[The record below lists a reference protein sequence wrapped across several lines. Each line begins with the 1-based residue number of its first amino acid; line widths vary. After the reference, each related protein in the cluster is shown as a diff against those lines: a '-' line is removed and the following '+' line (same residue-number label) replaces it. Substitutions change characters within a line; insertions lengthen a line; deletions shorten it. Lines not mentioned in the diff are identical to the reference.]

1 MIEYLKFENRGS
13 RKMQSSDAT
22 VMKKW
27 SENKLAVAAA
37 TLAEQSI
44 ERVMEALERAGRT
57 GPRAEELAK
66 SMAGLPVEMWGM
78 LGFSF
83 EKDGTLVAPRAVVK
97 AQRASIELCLDTG
110 ETTTL
115 LEAAE

>member
-1 MIEYLKFENRGS
+1 
-13 RKMQSSDAT
+13 MQSSGAT
-22 VMKKW
+22 VLKKW
-27 SENKLAVAAA
+27 SENKQAIYASTV
-37 TLAEQSI
+37 AEQAV

-97 AQRASIELCLDTG
+97 ARRASLELCLDTG
-110 ETTTL
+110 ETTTQF
-115 LEAAE
+115 EAAE

>member
-1 MIEYLKFENRGS
+1 
-13 RKMQSSDAT
+13 MQSSGAT

-27 SENKLAVAAA
+27 SENKQAIAAA
-37 TLAEQSI
+37 TAAEQAI
-44 ERVMEALERAGRT
+44 EQVMAALERAGRT

-97 AQRASIELCLDTG
+97 AQRATLELCLDTG

>member
-1 MIEYLKFENRGS
+1 
-13 RKMQSSDAT
+13 MQTSSVT
-22 VMKKW
+22 VMKEW
-27 SENKLAVAAA
+27 SENKQAVATATAA
-37 TLAEQSI
+37 DQAFYQ
-44 ERVMEALERAGRT
+44 VMEALERAGRS

-66 SMAGLPVEMWGM
+66 TMAGLPVEMWGM

-83 EKDGTLVAPRAVVK
+83 EDDGTLQAPRAVVK

-115 LEAAE
+115 MEAAE